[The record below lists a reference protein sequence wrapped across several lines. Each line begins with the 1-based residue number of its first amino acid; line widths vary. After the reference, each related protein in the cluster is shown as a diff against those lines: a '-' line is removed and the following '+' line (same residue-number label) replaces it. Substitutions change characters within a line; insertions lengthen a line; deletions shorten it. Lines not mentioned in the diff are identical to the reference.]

1 MGGEDLRAAVR
12 FERLECERFSGS
24 VCLVMQNYA
33 CSLTIVSLITLSYT
47 DSHRSVFSMGCST
60 LNVSEKKRLVR
71 HSTALVQ
78 CTAWQRKEINCTR
91 AVHKKYHH
99 TRRFHEL
106 VGNPHQSRPPI
117 FQSYFLR
124 SFFRSFVRHRHPVAA
139 SYRLFSRRRGL
150 TSSVSHLGHASR
162 DQEALEQLRGHVATV
177 LEDAVERARAAVV
190 VAAESAA
197 FREGRRRK

>member
-1 MGGEDLRAAVR
+1 MFGNANLREFAAVLGR
-12 FERLECERFSGS
+12 
-24 VCLVMQNYA
+24 N
-33 CSLTIVSLITLSYT
+33 TLSCT
-47 DSHRSVFSMGCST
+47 ESTFQCFFAEGACRGPQRVGKETPGETFHGSRTVHRVAKKTRKLYESRRRVYVFP
-60 LNVSEKKRLVR
+60 
-71 HSTALVQ
+71 
-78 CTAWQRKEINCTR
+78 
-91 AVHKKYHH
+91 

-106 VGNPHQSRPPI
+106 VGNPRQSRPPI

-162 DQEALEQLRGHVATV
+162 DQEALEQLRGHVAAV

>member
-1 MGGEDLRAAVR
+1 M
-12 FERLECERFSGS
+12 
-24 VCLVMQNYA
+24 
-33 CSLTIVSLITLSYT
+33 SYT
-47 DSHRSVFSMGCST
+47 ESHRSVFSIGSST

-78 CTAWQRKEINCTR
+78 CTAWQRNVAQLYESR
-91 AVHKKYHH
+91 RSRYHAF

-106 VGNPHQSRPPI
+106 VGNPRQPRPPI

-162 DQEALEQLRGHVATV
+162 DQEALKQLRGHVAAV
-177 LEDAVERARAAVV
+177 LEDAVERARAALVI
-190 VAAESAA
+190 AAESAA

>member
-91 AVHKKYHH
+91 AVEKARRSISPGVSMSSSV
-99 TRRFHEL
+99 TRISL
-106 VGNPHQSRPPI
+106 VLPFFNRISCVH
-117 FQSYFLR
+117 
-124 SFFRSFVRHRHPVAA
+124 SFFRSSSP
-139 SYRLFSRRRGL
+139 SRGGIVSSFLPSSRSHIVGL
-150 TSSVSHLGHASR
+150 TSRACIQRPRGTRTASR
-162 DQEALEQLRGHVATV
+162 TRRCGSRGRS
-177 LEDAVERARAAVV
+177 RASTR
-190 VAAESAA
+190 
-197 FREGRRRK
+197 GCRRRRRIRSLS

>member
-1 MGGEDLRAAVR
+1 M
-12 FERLECERFSGS
+12 
-24 VCLVMQNYA
+24 N
-33 CSLTIVSLITLSYT
+33 TLSYT
-47 DSHRSVFSMGCST
+47 ESHRSVFSIGSSM
-60 LNVSEKKRLVR
+60 LNVSEKKRLVQ
-71 HSTALVQ
+71 HNTALVQ
-78 CTAWQRKEINCTR
+78 CTAWQRKQENCTR
-91 AVHKKYHH
+91 AVEKRNQDFIR

-106 VGNPHQSRPPI
+106 VDNPRQPRPPI

-124 SFFRSFVRHRHPVAA
+124 SFVRSFVRHRHPVAA

-162 DQEALEQLRGHVATV
+162 DQEALEQLRGHVAAV

>member
-1 MGGEDLRAAVR
+1 MFGNAKLREFAAVLGR
-12 FERLECERFSGS
+12 
-24 VCLVMQNYA
+24 N
-33 CSLTIVSLITLSYT
+33 TLSCTESTFQCFFAEGACRGPQRVGKETPGETFQGSSTVHRVAKKT
-47 DSHRSVFSMGCST
+47 DQLYESRRDIPMAS
-60 LNVSEKKRLVR
+60 R
-71 HSTALVQ
+71 
-78 CTAWQRKEINCTR
+78 
-91 AVHKKYHH
+91 Y

-106 VGNPHQSRPPI
+106 VGNPRQPRPPI

-162 DQEALEQLRGHVATV
+162 DQEALEQLRGHVAAV

>member
-1 MGGEDLRAAVR
+1 MFGNAKLREFA
-12 FERLECERFSGS
+12 
-24 VCLVMQNYA
+24 
-33 CSLTIVSLITLSYT
+33 SLYYWFTLSYT
-47 DSHRSVFSMGCST
+47 ESTFQCFQGAYRVYTQRVGKETPGETFHGSRTVHRVAKKTRKLYESRRRVYVFP
-60 LNVSEKKRLVR
+60 
-71 HSTALVQ
+71 
-78 CTAWQRKEINCTR
+78 
-91 AVHKKYHH
+91 

-106 VGNPHQSRPPI
+106 VGNPRQSRPPI

-162 DQEALEQLRGHVATV
+162 HQEALEQLRGHVAAV